1 MSRKYR
7 LRIIQIALL
16 FFGIFIIYYTYYK
29 EKNFE
34 KTIISTEK
42 QKQIKKR
49 IANQPE
55 GSEVFSNIEYAG
67 IDMSGNR
74 YIIKSKKAFSNKDN
88 QALINLTSVVTYFYF
103 KDNTVLKITSER
115 GLYNNLTLDMNFYDN
130 IVAVYGNSKL
140 YAKKAEFSN
149 LNNNLV
155 VSENVKLNDE
165 RGIIFADK
173 LIFDIKEKTLNVTS
187 SKNKKINAN
196 INIKWKKDLE
206 F

>member
-34 KTIISTEK
+34 QTIISTEK

>member
-34 KTIISTEK
+34 QTIISTEK

-196 INIKWKKDLE
+196 INIK
-206 F
+206 

>member
-7 LRIIQIALL
+7 LRIIQITLL
-16 FFGIFIIYYTYYK
+16 IFGIFIIYYTYYK

-74 YIIKSKKAFSNKDN
+74 YIIKSKKAFNNKDN

-149 LNNNLV
+149 INNNLV

-196 INIKWKKDLE
+196 INIK
-206 F
+206 

>member
-196 INIKWKKDLE
+196 INIK
-206 F
+206 

>member
-1 MSRKYR
+1 MSRKYK
-7 LRIIQIALL
+7 LRIIQITLL

-74 YIIKSKKAFSNKDN
+74 YIIKSKKAFNNKDN

-149 LNNNLV
+149 INNNLV

-196 INIKWKKDLE
+196 INIK
-206 F
+206 